1 MKDNILEE
9 VIDTIANIT
18 EVDKNIIKED
28 SNLIKDLEIDSLDL
42 VDLVV
47 EFENKYNFQIPDQDV
62 KEIQTVK
69 DIVDYIK
76 AHNA

>member
-1 MKDNILEE
+1 MENNILEE
-9 VIDTIANIT
+9 VIETIANVT

-47 EFENKYNFQIPDQDV
+47 EFEKKYNFQIPDQDV

>member
-1 MKDNILEE
+1 MDNVLEE
-9 VIDTIANIT
+9 VIDTIASVT

-69 DIVDYIK
+69 DIVEYIK
-76 AHNA
+76 SHV

>member
-1 MKDNILEE
+1 MDNILEE
-9 VIDTIANIT
+9 VIEIIANVT
-18 EVDKNIIKED
+18 EVDKEMIKED

-69 DIVDYIK
+69 DIVEYIK

>member
-1 MKDNILEE
+1 MDNILEE
-9 VIDTIANIT
+9 VIDTIASVT

>member
-1 MKDNILEE
+1 MDNKILEE
-9 VIDTIANIT
+9 VIEVISNVT
-18 EVDKNIIKED
+18 EVEKDMIKED

-69 DIVDYIK
+69 DIVEYIK
-76 AHNA
+76 SHV

>member
-1 MKDNILEE
+1 MDNILEE
-9 VIDTIANIT
+9 VIDTIANVT
-18 EVDKNIIKED
+18 EIDKNIIKED

>member
-1 MKDNILEE
+1 MDNNVLEE
-9 VIDTIANIT
+9 VIEVISNVT
-18 EVDKNIIKED
+18 EVEKDMIKED

-47 EFENKYNFQIPDQDV
+47 EFENKYDFKIPDQDV

-69 DIVDYIK
+69 DIVEYIK
-76 AHNA
+76 SHV